1 MKPTYPLVQITWND
15 AYSPSAGDVIN
26 TDNIKELHTTMLINT
41 VGWELRNDE
50 AGVTLAA
57 ESCGD
62 GDYRGG
68 TFIPK
73 AMVESRQVL
82 RVVRPRKPPPLK
94 AGA

>member
-1 MKPTYPLVQITWND
+1 MTYPLVQITWND
-15 AYSPSAGDVIN
+15 AYSPGAGDVIN
-26 TDNIKELHTTMLINT
+26 TDNIKELHTTMPIKT

-50 AGVTLAA
+50 AGITLAA

-73 AMVESRQVL
+73 AMVEHREVL
-82 RVVRPRKPPPLK
+82 RVVKPRRRKEAPS
-94 AGA
+94 GV